1 MKKAI
6 LVLLMLFLLLT
17 ILIFIVVALA
27 YLPVPVNEQE
37 RVDGIVENV
46 RTQIEQFPD
55 YKNTDNYVVC
65 YYRGEDY
72 EYVYVQRDGKRLIGK
87 RNEESGTTFWYY
99 NSSAKP
105 APEAAEVVQTIR
117 DMADQHLSQE
127 NVTYIY
133 EEPGPALY
141 HFTSYDAPYYA
152 VVERQSNNA
161 DSYAEVMTS
170 YEISDGAYITWGRYE
185 CESKDVIFL
194 IQISEFP
201 TRFGDTSVP
210 GWDYLPKDFIN
221 GDFEDG
227 KIIHVS

>member
-1 MKKAI
+1 MKKESILRILLLIVLLSALIVLFNLPMPLTKQEKVDAI
-6 LVLLMLFLLLT
+6 L
-17 ILIFIVVALA
+17 
-27 YLPVPVNEQE
+27 EQIRE
-37 RVDGIVENV
+37 KI
-46 RTQIEQFPD
+46 QQFPD
-55 YKNTDNYVVC
+55 YENTENYVVC

-141 HFTSYDAPYYA
+141 HFTSYDAPYY
-152 VVERQSNNA
+152 VLVERQDKYA
-161 DSYAEVMTS
+161 DSCAEVMTS

-185 CESKDVIFL
+185 GGSKDVIFL

-210 GWDYLPKDFIN
+210 GWDYVPKDFIN

>member
-1 MKKAI
+1 MKKESILRILLLIVLLSALIVLFNLPMPLTKQEKVDAI
-6 LVLLMLFLLLT
+6 L
-17 ILIFIVVALA
+17 
-27 YLPVPVNEQE
+27 EQIRE
-37 RVDGIVENV
+37 
-46 RTQIEQFPD
+46 QIQQFPD
-55 YKNTDNYVVC
+55 YENTENYVVC

-87 RNEESGTTFWYY
+87 RSEESGTTFWYY
-99 NSSAKP
+99 NSSVKP
-105 APEAAEVVQTIR
+105 DPEAAEVVQTIR

-170 YEISDGAYITWGRYE
+170 HEISDGAYITWGRYE